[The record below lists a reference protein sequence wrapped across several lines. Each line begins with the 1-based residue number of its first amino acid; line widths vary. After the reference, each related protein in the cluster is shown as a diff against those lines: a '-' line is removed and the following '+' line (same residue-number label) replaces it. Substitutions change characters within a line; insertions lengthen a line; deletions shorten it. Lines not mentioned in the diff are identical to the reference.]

1 MVAARSQDRVHRPRG
16 FILAEALV
24 ALLIFSV
31 VFLALEGSLTLVVRR
46 LAESAREDTAA
57 RRTETLRERMFAA
70 GCATASGVDSLN
82 AVVIDWTS
90 TQEGDLVHVTQSS
103 RYPRQ
108 LLTRTEQ
115 YDALSRCR

>member
-1 MVAARSQDRVHRPRG
+1 MVAARLQDRVHGPRG

-24 ALLIFSV
+24 ALLIFSA

-57 RRTETLRERMFAA
+57 RRTETLRERTFAA
-70 GCATASGVDSLN
+70 GCTTASGVDSLN

-90 TQEGDLVHVTQSS
+90 TQEGDLVHISQSS